1 MYEIFADLVAKKGV
15 RVADVAKATGIRT
28 GVFSDWKMG
37 RYTPK
42 QDKLKLI
49 AEYFGVSVD
58 YLLGVQSSGQG
69 GYYTDPET
77 AEAAQEMFE
86 NTELRALFDVA
97 RDMSADDL
105 KAIYSIAIAL
115 KRKEQGYD

>member
-58 YLLGVQSSGQG
+58 YLLGVPSSGQE

-77 AEAAQEMFE
+77 ARVAQEIFE
-86 NTELRALFDVA
+86 NDELRALFDVQK
-97 RDMSADDL
+97 DLSAEDL
-105 KAIYSIAIAL
+105 RAIHQMALAL
-115 KRKEQGYD
+115 KRKERHE